1 MSKDIDEPSNK
12 PVNVNN
18 HLQKTLYNRSRRRTH
33 GASKTHMPKF
43 SDMLSHKNDSF
54 SYKNAVGASSVM
66 KFNESKKSND
76 FYDLKLEEAFKLS
89 SDVEKILKKFK
100 DFKSNNVDN
109 VDSAQELL
117 IESDESDI

>member
-1 MSKDIDEPSNK
+1 
-12 PVNVNN
+12 
-18 HLQKTLYNRSRRRTH
+18 
-33 GASKTHMPKF
+33 MPKF